1 LVPAFAVR
9 GIEAVPAVWTATD
22 VRWTEFDGVVV
33 RSCWD
38 YHRRID
44 QFHAWLALLEQAR
57 VRVWNQPDV
66 IRWNADKS
74 YLGDLSKRGVPTI
87 PTLGV
92 DRDTAASLN
101 ERLVERGWRKVVIK
115 PRVSA
120 SGYETH
126 ALDVPFD
133 AASRATVAGVV
144 ARGDALVQPFADE
157 IPRDGEYSLV
167 FLDGAYSH
175 AALKRATRGE
185 FRVQEE
191 HGGTL
196 EPISPGASII
206 EQAARVLDA
215 VDGEVVYARVDGI
228 VRGDQFLLME
238 LELIEPNL
246 FLAMRDGA
254 ATDFVE
260 AIVQRL

>member
-1 LVPAFAVR
+1 VPAFAGR
-9 GIEAVPAVWTATD
+9 GIEAVPTVWTAPD

-44 QFHAWLALLEQAR
+44 QFHAWLIQLEQAR
-57 VRVWNQPDV
+57 VRVWNQPHI

-74 YLGDLSKRGVPTI
+74 YLRDLAERGVPTI

-92 DRDTAASLN
+92 DRDSAASLS
-101 ERLVERGWRKVVIK
+101 ERLIEHGWRRIVIK

-133 AASRATVAGVV
+133 AASEATVAGVV

-167 FLDGAYSH
+167 FLGGAYSH

-196 EPISPGASII
+196 EPISPGESII
-206 EQAARVLDA
+206 EQATRALDA

-228 VRGDQFLLME
+228 VRDDRFLLME

-246 FLAMRDGA
+246 FLAMRSGA
-254 ATDFVE
+254 ANDFVE
-260 AIVQRL
+260 AILRRL